1 MKKSLLAILLVVALV
16 VTAFGCTQ
24 QTATPDP
31 TVAPTET
38 EEPVVDPSTEPETD
52 ELTAPEGY
60 PDGPITM
67 LVGYTAG
74 GGSDLAVRTFAEYF
88 APLVGEAVTI
98 SNLPGAGATV
108 SVAQLQ
114 NSAAD
119 GLTIGLVT
127 LSTQSVSPYSL
138 DLPYT
143 IDDFEYLGAF
153 GAYTYAL
160 LVPAES
166 EYQTFDDLLQAS
178 AAGAVQVSY
187 TSNLH
192 EMLSRK
198 VIAATGADL
207 DMVYYSSTADA
218 ITDLLG
224 GFIPVAL
231 GDIASY
237 SSYVTAGQ
245 LRVLTVCSD
254 DRWPVAP
261 EVETLAE
268 LGYEDAAMS
277 SYLGL
282 AVPAG
287 TDPAVV
293 EYLSALVSQ
302 VSSNP
307 EFQAKLFEVTK
318 LQTLSYTGEE
328 IRAIFETVYDEA
340 AEIYGPIGG

>member
-1 MKKSLLAILLVVALV
+1 MKKSLVALLLAIVMVVAL
-16 VTAFGCTQ
+16 AGCNDQ
-24 QTATPDP
+24 AANNSPANSAPNNPPASQSPAEP
-31 TVAPTET
+31 APT
-38 EEPVVDPSTEPETD
+38 SGGD
-52 ELTAPEGY
+52 EGGAPAGY
-60 PDGPITM
+60 PDGPISM

-74 GGSDLAVRTFAEYF
+74 GGSDLAQRTFDEF
-88 APLVGEAVTI
+88 FSPLVGVPVTV
-98 SNLPGAGATV
+98 SNLPGGGATV
-108 SVAQLQ
+108 AVAELH
-114 NSAAD
+114 NSKAD
-119 GLTIGLVT
+119 GQTIGLVT

-143 IDDFEYLGAF
+143 IDDFEYLGCY

-160 LVPAES
+160 MVPAES
-166 EYQTFDDLLQAS
+166 PYQSFDDLLAAS
-178 AAGAVQVSY
+178 KNGAIQTSY

-198 VIAATGADL
+198 VMAATGANL
-207 DMVYYSSTADA
+207 DMVYYSSTSDA

-237 SSYVTAGQ
+237 SAYVSSGQ
-245 LRVLTVCSD
+245 LRVLASCSD

-261 EVETLAE
+261 DVPTLVEM
-268 LGYEDAAMS
+268 GYEGAAMS

-293 EYLSALVSQ
+293 KYLSDLVYQ
-302 VSSNP
+302 VASDTT
-307 EFQAKLFEVTK
+307 FQERLFEVTK
-318 LQTLSYTGEE
+318 LQCVCYTGAE
-328 IRAIFETVYDEA
+328 IKEIFETVYAEA
-340 AEIYGPIGG
+340 AEIYGG